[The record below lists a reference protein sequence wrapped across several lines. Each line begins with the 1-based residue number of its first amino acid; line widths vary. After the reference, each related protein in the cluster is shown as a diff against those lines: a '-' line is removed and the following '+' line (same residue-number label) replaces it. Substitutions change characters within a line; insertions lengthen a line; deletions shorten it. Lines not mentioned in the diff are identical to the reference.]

1 MRHIVCFHLL
11 NDYSGSPMV
20 LRMALRGL
28 LRKGYHV
35 DLTTTKGGVLDE
47 LGTANNLR
55 RHTYSYQ
62 FSSNG
67 MVTMLRYLWA
77 QAYTFVVAFRWWK
90 EKDIVFYINTLLPA
104 GPAIAGRMMG
114 KKVVYHYHEN
124 ADAKGAFYK
133 VLAWIMQKIAH
144 RIVCVSDY
152 QASMLQCQEKI
163 TVIPNALPEEFAE
176 KMTPDG
182 EAAFE
187 RKNILMLSSLKTYK
201 GTDEFIR
208 LAQQMPEYQFT
219 LVVNDEEK
227 AIRQYIEERRL
238 EISGNLRLYPR
249 QKDVTEFYRTAS
261 IVMNLTNKELAVE
274 TFGLTALE
282 AMTAGLPVIGPTVG
296 GIAGIIEDGVN
307 GYKIDCQ
314 ETERIKAAIRNM
326 LKDRGLYLELAH
338 GAIET
343 SKRYSE
349 PRMVEAIE
357 KALDF
362 SQ

>member
-1 MRHIVCFHLL
+1 
-11 NDYSGSPMV
+11 
-20 LRMALRGL
+20 
-28 LRKGYHV
+28 
-35 DLTTTKGGVLDE
+35 
-47 LGTANNLR
+47 
-55 RHTYSYQ
+55 
-62 FSSNG
+62 
-67 MVTMLRYLWA
+67 
-77 QAYTFVVAFRWWK
+77 
-90 EKDIVFYINTLLPA
+90 
-104 GPAIAGRMMG
+104 
-114 KKVVYHYHEN
+114 
-124 ADAKGAFYK
+124 
-133 VLAWIMQKIAH
+133 
-144 RIVCVSDY
+144 
-152 QASMLQCQEKI
+152 
-163 TVIPNALPEEFAE
+163 
-176 KMTPDG
+176 
-182 EAAFE
+182 
-187 RKNILMLSSLKTYK
+187 
-201 GTDEFIR
+201 
-208 LAQQMPEYQFT
+208 MPEYQFT

-249 QKDVTEFYRTAS
+249 QKDVTEFYKKAS

-314 ETERIKAAIRNM
+314 ETEKIKTAIRNM